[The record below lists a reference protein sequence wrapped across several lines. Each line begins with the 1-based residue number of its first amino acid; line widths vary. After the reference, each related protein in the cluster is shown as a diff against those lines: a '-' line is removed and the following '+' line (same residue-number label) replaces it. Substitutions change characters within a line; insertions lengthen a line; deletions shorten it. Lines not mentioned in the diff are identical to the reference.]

1 MRGMISHH
9 CQVRA
14 WLPLWVL
21 ALSAL
26 ALAAVLVG
34 CGQPAA
40 ESPSPANRQPDA
52 ATTRQPSPTDG
63 ISRVA
68 ADQIAPLGDPLPPLD
83 GGRLRLS
90 IPRDWTLPPRDKE
103 FLVRMQ
109 AQLNDPYPSIL
120 LTGDDSIGMDELT
133 ARNVR
138 DLADRTQVALDEELT
153 AQGARLTGA
162 VEPLRIGDRYW
173 IEYGRTARS
182 GQKLLERLFLVTV
195 AGGRKYT
202 LELRTYVGSQL
213 KHRGALL
220 AVASSLTLAE
230 SGASAAP
237 HAAEPPAAEPP
248 SVAPDTSGRP

>member
-162 VEPLRIGDRYW
+162 VEPLRTATGSNMA
-173 IEYGRTARS
+173 GRPDPARS
-182 GQKLLERLFLVTV
+182 YWNGC
-195 AGGRKYT
+195 
-202 LELRTYVGSQL
+202 SWSPW
-213 KHRGALL
+213 L
-220 AVASSLTLAE
+220 AAE
-230 SGASAAP
+230 STRLNCGRMSVRSSSTAARCWP
-237 HAAEPPAAEPP
+237 WPAA
-248 SVAPDTSGRP
+248 